1 MSNSIFDIMVNG
13 IGSTVGW
20 EIITALLLIFSF
32 VLLGMS
38 RGLGFASLA
47 STLML
52 GAYLFSENQ
61 INTRF
66 LISEPIF
73 LLFVIIFGLLLGW
86 VFYLVI
92 LKD

>member
-1 MSNSIFDIMVNG
+1 MTSVFEIIING
-13 IGSTVGW
+13 IGTTVGW

-52 GAYLFSENQ
+52 GAYLFTENQ
-61 INTRF
+61 INARF
-66 LISEPIF
+66 LIAEPTF

-86 VFYLVI
+86 IFYIVV